1 MYRGVPYCFHLD
13 IPYQKGVPM
22 GFFISNYN
30 FMFSFT
36 TIRYTIICLY
46 R

>member
-1 MYRGVPYCFHLD
+1 MEMYVPRSTLLFSFRYTLS
-13 IPYQKGVPM
+13 KG